1 MRPALSPFTG
11 LLLALLYCCC
21 LAASASSS
29 SSQNLQVEPS
39 SWFFISPFGSDGPS
53 STGTRDQPFE
63 TLFHAL
69 NQAPNPVDR
78 KPVGIYVMKG
88 VYRSAGNFGLFR
100 RNVTVRAWPTTDRPN
115 PEMFVFQRPDTSG
128 NYNYRFDPAVV
139 ASFTGVSF
147 KGGVEGDYMVSI
159 GKQQVSFQHCA
170 FLENHGAAIYIDGG
184 ALLVDSS
191 YFANNHISVSIN
203 GNGASC
209 VMLSFQT
216 AQFNAFSLSLSLFV
230 SLSLSLSLSLVT
242 DGAVTV
248 RNTTFVNDTTSV
260 NILYKFNNF
269 IQTPIVMQNIVMKGF
284 NQTGN
289 GINILGGATLKLDNF
304 DASHLLNA
312 IIGYPDYY
320 QNQYEYAVWV
330 ANSRFYRNANA
341 IHTIPN
347 SNNPADASKGVVR
360 VTSTRFQE
368 NGGGKFKSGGAL
380 MIAPQ
385 ILAAVQDSSFIGN
398 HVSDEGGA
406 FYCDT
411 GATLN
416 IAYSS
421 FAGNSANDGGNGWCD
436 EKCAFLSDHVEMS
449 GTKQSKDTHPCPG
462 FPKDNTAITSFA
474 AQQVLTIN

>member
-203 GNGASC
+203 
-209 VMLSFQT
+209 
-216 AQFNAFSLSLSLFV
+216 
-230 SLSLSLSLSLVT
+230 

-398 HVSDEGGA
+398 HVSG
-406 FYCDT
+406 
-411 GATLN
+411 TL
-416 IAYSS
+416 
-421 FAGNSANDGGNGWCD
+421 
-436 EKCAFLSDHVEMS
+436 EKRAE
-449 GTKQSKDTHPCPG
+449 
-462 FPKDNTAITSFA
+462 
-474 AQQVLTIN
+474 